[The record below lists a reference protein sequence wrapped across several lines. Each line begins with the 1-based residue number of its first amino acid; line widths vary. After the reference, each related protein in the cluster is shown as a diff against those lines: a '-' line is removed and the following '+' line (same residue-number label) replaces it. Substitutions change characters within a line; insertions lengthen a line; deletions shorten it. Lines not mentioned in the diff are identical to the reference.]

1 MQVSGN
7 LNAVGD
13 FVAGTFNTETRAFTE
28 AEGVG
33 GITSGTGNAG
43 TGSPGGAPGST
54 GGEEGSDGTEDGPS
68 E

>member
-43 TGSPGGAPGST
+43 TGSPVALLGAQE
-54 GGEEGSDGTEDGPS
+54 EEGSDGTEDGPS